1 MSDQPTITLPADG
14 WEDYLPTPATG
25 AGRGP
30 RFMDPPKRTTVEVE
44 TLPTVPTFRDDCML
58 GIERCAAEHDFHNA
72 GFTGG
77 HVRPLAP
84 PDRVQLV
91 RPLTDIER
99 TMVEHGIPRG
109 SDDPQA
115 QALGAPPL
123 HQLGSEGVPVGTATV
138 AAIDDHI
145 GTAPDHDWRYLV
157 TLTDA
162 KATTDARD

>member
-1 MSDQPTITLPADG
+1 MTDLPTIDLPADT
-14 WEDYLPTPATG
+14 WEDYLPPGDTY
-25 AGRGP
+25 RGWAEHVGQKAAP
-30 RFMDPPKRTTVEVE
+30 LRSTVEVE
-44 TLPTVPTFRDDCML
+44 TLPIVAVRTDADDGWRPRDL
-58 GIERCAAEHDFHNA
+58 VSG
-72 GFTGG
+72 
-77 HVRPLAP
+77 
-84 PDRVQLV
+84 DRVQLV

-99 TMVEHGIPRG
+99 TMVKHGIPRG

-157 TLTDA
+157 TLTDVE
-162 KATTDARD
+162 ATTDE

>member
-1 MSDQPTITLPADG
+1 MSDLPIINLGNDWIRKANA
-14 WEDYLPTPATG
+14 LS
-25 AGRGP
+25 
-30 RFMDPPKRTTVEVE
+30 RFGELTVEVE
-44 TLPTVPTFRDDCML
+44 TLPIVRVRKTPWGT
-58 GIERCAAEHDFHNA
+58 IHN
-72 GFTGG
+72 GPIQQG
-77 HVRPLAP
+77 
-84 PDRVQLV
+84 DRVQLV

-99 TMVEHGIPRG
+99 TMVKHGIPRG

-157 TLTDA
+157 TLTDVE
-162 KATTDARD
+162 ATTDE